1 MIKAFFS
8 SVASP
13 NENDYLT
20 LRRLNYLFIPDYH
33 LLSLS
38 PHLWPLHFSQW
49 LYKFLF
55 HLKASEHL
63 FSSWVELSDFF
74 PPAYRRGTSMHPF
87 PSYFLFINVCTIG
100 PTQVTNS
107 NMVFKFSTIIIL
119 WRKNDWLGRKL
130 ILISGDKYGM
140 RSWISG
146 RVYYYEKEHSRIP
159 WFWSHASTS
168 RRQLVDDVLTRY
180 SIFIFCKEKMPST
193 ADFEE
198 LVKFCWYAKDIS
210 ILFTWFSSHF

>member
-8 SVASP
+8 SVASR

-74 PPAYRRGTSMHPF
+74 STRLSTGYFHASFSLLFFFYQRLHYR
-87 PSYFLFINVCTIG
+87 
-100 PTQVTNS
+100 TNS
-107 NMVFKFSTIIIL
+107 SNEFQHGVQIQYHIIL

-130 ILISGDKYGM
+130 ILITGDKYGM

-159 WFWSHASTS
+159 WFWLHASTS
-168 RRQLVDDVLTRY
+168 RRQLVDDVLTSY

-198 LVKFCWYAKDIS
+198 LVKFCWYAKEIS

>member
-8 SVASP
+8 SVASR

-74 PPAYRRGTSMHPF
+74 STRLSTG
-87 PSYFLFINVCTIG
+87 YFHASFSLLFFFINVCTIG

-107 NMVFKFSTIIIL
+107 NMVFKFSTIL
-119 WRKNDWLGRKL
+119 
-130 ILISGDKYGM
+130 
-140 RSWISG
+140 
-146 RVYYYEKEHSRIP
+146 
-159 WFWSHASTS
+159 
-168 RRQLVDDVLTRY
+168 
-180 SIFIFCKEKMPST
+180 FCGERMI
-193 ADFEE
+193 D
-198 LVKFCWYAKDIS
+198 
-210 ILFTWFSSHF
+210 

>member
-8 SVASP
+8 SVASR

-87 PSYFLFINVCTIG
+87 PSSFLFINVCTIG

-107 NMVFKFSTIIIL
+107 NMVFKFSTI
-119 WRKNDWLGRKL
+119 
-130 ILISGDKYGM
+130 
-140 RSWISG
+140 
-146 RVYYYEKEHSRIP
+146 V
-159 WFWSHASTS
+159 
-168 RRQLVDDVLTRY
+168 
-180 SIFIFCKEKMPST
+180 FCGERMI
-193 ADFEE
+193 D
-198 LVKFCWYAKDIS
+198 
-210 ILFTWFSSHF
+210 